1 MPLNPIF
8 FLISL
13 FLFSRLKFGELVNSA
28 WIGTQWIQMIDL
40 KILSAEHA
48 EAYQAI
54 LAGKVVAPSA
64 PLNNLVALYA
74 NLILSFNN
82 RRFWYCHDILR
93 LYGFLAS
100 LIRMLCEIAQSTLLE
115 FAEWAG
121 NHSWGSIKKE
131 RIVLSAM
138 KARDLGVVFLIL
150 QVPEPDQEGLKIWWN
165 QLWYLIFNYKMRA

>member
-40 KILSAEHA
+40 KILPAEHA

-82 RRFWYCHDILR
+82 RRF
-93 LYGFLAS
+93 
-100 LIRMLCEIAQSTLLE
+100 
-115 FAEWAG
+115 
-121 NHSWGSIKKE
+121 
-131 RIVLSAM
+131 
-138 KARDLGVVFLIL
+138 
-150 QVPEPDQEGLKIWWN
+150 
-165 QLWYLIFNYKMRA
+165 